1 MARAINEEIL
11 TTSGISQQETLPQ
24 SRLQDRTKTQNE
36 SNFDQEKFSGG
47 KKQIE
52 NVESLHLQNYEFDH
66 YATVVL
72 RQL

>member
-36 SNFDQEKFSGG
+36 SNFDQE
-47 KKQIE
+47 
-52 NVESLHLQNYEFDH
+52 NSLHLQNYEFDPS
-66 YATVVL
+66 AIVVL
-72 RQL
+72 SQL